1 MARSAMQHND
11 LQDSK
16 LSDKLAALIKGDY
29 DYTRLR
35 RGDVREAVILS
46 VGENDVL
53 VDLGSKRDGVVPPKD
68 LDFLDDTYRAG
79 LEVGDRVPVVVMKTW
94 GRRDGIAVSI
104 NKGLQKEDWL
114 RARRLLESE
123 EVVEAEVVDSNRGG
137 VLVSFGHLRGF
148 VPNSH
153 LDSVPRGLRGKR
165 LREIKSK
172 LIGQT
177 LSLMV
182 IEVKQR
188 RRRLVLSERLAN
200 NRRRQELLKELTK
213 GEVRTGVVR
222 NLVDFGAFVDL
233 GGLDGLVHISEL
245 DWKHVDHPREV
256 LEVGDEIEV
265 YVLDVDRERE
275 RVALSRKRL
284 LPDPWYNVTEGLY
297 RGDVVEG
304 TITNVVDF
312 GAFVDIGEGVEG
324 LVHVSEMPHGKD
336 SLTELE
342 SGSQVYVRVLEIDE
356 WEHHVALSLR
366 DVDVPEDADTSEDA
380 DVSEDVDT
388 LEDDVSEDVD
398 TSEDAD
404 TTDE

>member
-1 MARSAMQHND
+1 MLKREVRRKSEGTVA
-11 LQDSK
+11 QDVQLADSQQGRF
-16 LSDKLAALIKGDY
+16 AALIESKY
-29 DYTRLR
+29 DYTLPR
-35 RGDVREAVILS
+35 RGEVREAVILS
-46 VGENDVL
+46 VGENDIV
-53 VDLGSKRDGVVPPKD
+53 VDLNAKRDGIVPPKD
-68 LDFLDDTYRAG
+68 LDFLDDAYRAS
-79 LEVGDRVPVVVMKTW
+79 LEVGDQVPVVVMKTW

-114 RARRLLESE
+114 SAQRLLKSE

-153 LDSVPRGLRGKR
+153 LDSVPRGMRGKR
-165 LREIKSK
+165 LRETKSK

-177 LSLMV
+177 LSLLV

-200 NRRRQELLKELTK
+200 NRRRQELLEELTK

-233 GGLDGLVHISEL
+233 GGLDGLIHISEL
-245 DWKHVDHPREV
+245 DWKHVDRPGEV
-256 LEVGDEIEV
+256 LNVGDEVEV

-284 LPDPWYNVTEGLY
+284 LPDPWYRVSEGLY
-297 RGDVVEG
+297 RGDIVEG
-304 TITNVVDF
+304 SVTNVVDF

-324 LVHVSEMPHGKD
+324 LVHVSEMPRGKD
-336 SLTELE
+336 SLSELE
-342 SGSQVYVRVLEIDE
+342 SGAPVNVRVLEIDE

-366 DVDVPEDADTSEDA
+366 DVDVPEGADS
-380 DVSEDVDT
+380 
-388 LEDDVSEDVD
+388 
-398 TSEDAD
+398 SEDAD
-404 TTDE
+404 TTGE